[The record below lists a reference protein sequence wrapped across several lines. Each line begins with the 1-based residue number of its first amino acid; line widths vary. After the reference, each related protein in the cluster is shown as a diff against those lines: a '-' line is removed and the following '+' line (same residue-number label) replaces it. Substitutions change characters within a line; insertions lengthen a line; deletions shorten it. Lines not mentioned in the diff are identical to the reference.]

1 MKPRQ
6 PSGPRQGSI
15 PPAGGTL
22 AGIGAASGSP
32 VDDPQLRRMLATHM
46 HCGEPMRLVPA
57 DKMPVLLFPEAS
69 VSHPPEPSGGVLMY
83 RCACGFTF
91 DRSPD

>member
-6 PSGPRQGSI
+6 SSAPSQGSI
-15 PPAGGTL
+15 PPAGSTL
-22 AGIGAASGSP
+22 AGIAAPSGST
-32 VDDPQLRRMLATHM
+32 VDDPQLRRMLITHM

-57 DKMPVLLFPEAS
+57 DKMPALLFPEAL
-69 VSHPPEPSGGVLMY
+69 VSHAPELSGGVLMY
-83 RCACGFTF
+83 RCACGTF